1 MVTWVGLKRHVGP
14 PSEWGGNGNPLT
26 LRPHRSPQYARP
38 GGIAVR
44 IIIVGAGQVGS
55 TIATSL
61 AESHEVV
68 VIDVDAERV
77 DELTYGVDALTIQGD
92 GTDVE
97 VLEDAGVDGADMLIA
112 STDDDE
118 TNIVTCGTVKT
129 LTDCF
134 TIARVKNTRFLDTW
148 RRAQGEAL
156 GVDFMVGTNLLTAS
170 EVVRL
175 SGLPAARDVDTFAGG
190 LVQMAEFEIPEG
202 SQVAGQTVQEAD
214 RFDSLTF
221 AAIIRGDDVVIPT
234 GQTRIEAGD
243 DVIVIGSR
251 DSVRVLAGEVA
262 PRADDGPRN
271 ILIIGGSDVGY
282 QIARLLEE
290 QGGSPRLVER
300 DHERARELAEDLPG
314 STILESDATDREF
327 LLREHVDDADVV
339 VAALGDDERNLL
351 ASLLA
356 KRLGA
361 DRAIAIVDDTEYVS
375 LFEEVG
381 VDVAVNP
388 REVTGEEITRF
399 TRERRAENVAMI
411 EHDRAEV
418 IEFEVDAESVLV
430 DRPIR
435 ESVPELPDGV
445 VLGAITRNGEL
456 VVPRGDTVI
465 QTGDHVVV
473 FVDTTVLDEAQ
484 ALL

>member
-1 MVTWVGLKRHVGP
+1 M
-14 PSEWGGNGNPLT
+14 
-26 LRPHRSPQYARP
+26 
-38 GGIAVR
+38 R
-44 IIIVGAGQVGS
+44 IIVVGAGQVGS
-55 TIATSL
+55 NIAENL
-61 AESHEVV
+61 AESHQVV

-77 DELTYGVDALTIQGD
+77 DELTYAADVLPIHGD

-97 VLEDAGVDGADMLIA
+97 NLIEADVETADMVIA

-148 RRAQGEAL
+148 RKAKGEAL

-170 EVVRL
+170 EAVRL

-221 AAIIRGDDVVIPT
+221 AAILRDDDVVIPT

-251 DSVRVLAGEVA
+251 DSVRVLAAEVA
-262 PRADDGPRN
+262 PHAGNGAKN
-271 ILIIGGSDVGY
+271 ILIIGGSDIGY
-282 QIARLLEE
+282 QTARLLAD
-290 QGGSPRLVER
+290 QDITPRLIEK
-300 DHERARELAEDLPG
+300 DPERARELAEHLPE
-314 STILESDATDREF
+314 TTVLESDATDRDF
-327 LLREHVDDADVV
+327 LQREHIGEVDVV
-339 VAALGDDERNLL
+339 VAALGDDDKNLL
-351 ASLLA
+351 ASLLS

-361 DRAIAIVDDTEYVS
+361 DRAIAIVDEGEYVQ

-388 REVTGEEITRF
+388 REVTAEEITRF

-418 IEFEVDAESVLV
+418 IEFEVDAESILV

-435 ESVPELPDGV
+435 ESAPDLPDGV

-465 QTGDHVVV
+465 ETGDHVVV
-473 FVDTTVLDEAQ
+473 FVDISVLDEAQ

>member
-1 MVTWVGLKRHVGP
+1 METHLHPPPEVGQHERVG
-14 PSEWGGNGNPLT
+14 G
-26 LRPHRSPQYARP
+26 P
-38 GGIAVR
+38 GVQ
-44 IIIVGAGQVGS
+44 IIVVGAGQVGAS
-55 TIATSL
+55 IAQNL
-61 AESHEVV
+61 AESHEVI

-77 DELTYGVDALTIQGD
+77 DELTYAADVLPIHGD

-97 VLEDAGVDGADMLIA
+97 NLVDAGIEDAQMLIA

-118 TNIVTCGTVKT
+118 TNIVTCGTAKT

-148 RRAQGEAL
+148 RKAKGEAL

-170 EVVRL
+170 ETVRL

-202 SQVAGQTVQEAD
+202 SDVAGQTVQEAD

-221 AAIIRGDDVVIPT
+221 AAIIRDDEVLIPT

-251 DSVRVLAGEVA
+251 ESVRVLAGEVA
-262 PRADDGPRN
+262 PHAGNGVTN

-290 QGGSPRLVER
+290 QGVTPRLVEQ
-300 DHERARELAEDLPG
+300 DADRARELAEELPG
-314 STILESDATDREF
+314 TTVLESDATDRDF
-327 LLREHVDDADVV
+327 LEREHVNDVDVV

-361 DRAIAIVDDTEYVS
+361 TRAIAIVDASAYVS

-388 REVTGEEITRF
+388 REVTAEEITRF

-445 VLGAITRNGEL
+445 VLGAITRDGEL
-456 VVPRGDTVI
+456 IVPRGDTI
-465 QTGDHVVV
+465 IEEGDHVVV
-473 FVDTTVLDEAQ
+473 FVDTSVLDEAQ
-484 ALL
+484 AML